1 MATVDTLLVR
11 IQADMTDLRKK
22 LNQSKKAVDNS
33 VGSQKRSFASLGTA
47 VKGVIGVVIA
57 GAVARFGSNMVKMAS
72 AVEEM
77 EAKSSVVFGEFVGAV
92 RRELE
97 EFGNNVGRATS
108 QLEGMAS
115 SVQDTFVPLGF
126 ARGEAAKLSVQLT
139 KLAVDTA
146 SFNNAKDI
154 PRMMAFQ
161 SALVGNHE
169 AVRRFGIVIT
179 ETELK
184 AELQR
189 MGIKKNINLVTAQ
202 EKVQARLNLIIAGT
216 VDAQGDAIRTAG
228 SFANRTKG
236 LEGGLIELNE
246 VAIKPLLPALASLV
260 ADLTRVVNFF
270 KEIVADTPDEAFENL
285 THRIEKQ
292 RQSIQNLNKNIQ
304 RFIDMGKGESD
315 IVKDLINTRD
325 ALIKVL
331 ENNLRLENTLNRAKK
346 IGIEEDLINIDV
358 TRKAMSENKKLNDS
372 IEKLIQT
379 TSENNLIIAGAS
391 EETLLFT
398 KTLMSSGGG
407 LEKQQKRLAEIIP
420 AYLQSK
426 KAQDEFKKSVDN
438 GVATVRNMR
447 TEEEKLQET
456 LDNLSIALNA
466 GKISSEEFN
475 NAVAKVQEQLFFATT
490 EGKMFETGIE
500 SLSTKL
506 SDTFVNALETGK
518 LSLRDLGNVV
528 KEVMAEMARDFLKAQ
543 IRAMLLKTVLNAF
556 GGSAGPSPSI
566 GGTMPPV
573 GDMTAGGGTVQAK
586 RPTLV
591 GERGPELFIPST
603 HGVVKNNMDTKN
615 LMGSSKPVVVNQNIN
630 ISTGVAYMFGNT
642 KIFLDSPSSTSSLTY
657 KVQGSKFDSAG
668 TFYLNRKGN
677 TASYG
682 GASSIT
688 VMEVLA

>member
-1 MATVDTLLVR
+1 
-11 IQADMTDLRKK
+11 
-22 LNQSKKAVDNS
+22 
-33 VGSQKRSFASLGTA
+33 
-47 VKGVIGVVIA
+47 
-57 GAVARFGSNMVKMAS
+57 
-72 AVEEM
+72 M

-146 SFNNAKDI
+146 SFNNAQDI
-154 PRMMAFQ
+154 PTMMAFQ

-236 LEGGLIELNE
+236 LEGALIELNE

-331 ENNLRLENTLNRAKK
+331 QNNLRLENTLNRAKK

-573 GDMTAGGGTVQAK
+573 GDTTAGGGTVQAK

-630 ISTGVAYMFGNT
+630 ISTGVAQTVRAEVLNLLPT
-642 KIFLDSPSSTSSLTY
+642 IQTSTMEAIVDA
-657 KVQGSKFDSAG
+657 KQRGGSFA
-668 TFYLNRKGN
+668 
-677 TASYG
+677 
-682 GASSIT
+682 T
-688 VMEVLA
+688 VMS

>member
-146 SFNNAKDI
+146 SFNNAQDI
-154 PRMMAFQ
+154 PTMMAFQ

-236 LEGGLIELNE
+236 LEGALIELNE

-331 ENNLRLENTLNRAKK
+331 QNNLRLENTLNRAKK

-573 GDMTAGGGTVQAK
+573 GDTTAGGGTVQAK

-630 ISTGVAYMFGNT
+630 ISTGVAQTVRAEVLNLLPT
-642 KIFLDSPSSTSSLTY
+642 IQTSTMEAIVDA
-657 KVQGSKFDSAG
+657 KQRGGSFA
-668 TFYLNRKGN
+668 
-677 TASYG
+677 
-682 GASSIT
+682 T
-688 VMEVLA
+688 VMS

>member
-1 MATVDTLLVR
+1 
-11 IQADMTDLRKK
+11 
-22 LNQSKKAVDNS
+22 
-33 VGSQKRSFASLGTA
+33 
-47 VKGVIGVVIA
+47 
-57 GAVARFGSNMVKMAS
+57 MVKMAS

-146 SFNNAKDI
+146 SFNNAQDI
-154 PRMMAFQ
+154 PTMMAFQ

-236 LEGGLIELNE
+236 LEGALIELNE

-573 GDMTAGGGTVQAK
+573 GDTTAGGGTVQAK

-630 ISTGVAYMFGNT
+630 ISTGVAQTVRAEVLNLLPT
-642 KIFLDSPSSTSSLTY
+642 IQRSTMEAIVDA
-657 KVQGSKFDSAG
+657 KQRGGSFA
-668 TFYLNRKGN
+668 
-677 TASYG
+677 
-682 GASSIT
+682 T
-688 VMEVLA
+688 VMS

>member
-146 SFNNAKDI
+146 SFNNAQDI
-154 PRMMAFQ
+154 PTMMAFQ

-189 MGIKKNINLVTAQ
+189 MGIKKNINLITAQ

-236 LEGGLIELNE
+236 LEGALIELNE

-331 ENNLRLENTLNRAKK
+331 QNNLRLENTLNRAKK

-573 GDMTAGGGTVQAK
+573 GDTTAGGGTVQAK

-630 ISTGVAYMFGNT
+630 ISTGVAQTVRAEVLNLLPT
-642 KIFLDSPSSTSSLTY
+642 IQTSTMEAIVDA
-657 KVQGSKFDSAG
+657 KQRGGSFA
-668 TFYLNRKGN
+668 
-677 TASYG
+677 
-682 GASSIT
+682 T
-688 VMEVLA
+688 VMS

>member
-146 SFNNAKDI
+146 SFNNAQDI
-154 PRMMAFQ
+154 PTMMAFQ

-236 LEGGLIELNE
+236 LEGALIELNE

-358 TRKAMSENKKLNDS
+358 TRKSMSENKKLNDS

-630 ISTGVAYMFGNT
+630 ISTGVAQTVRAEVLNLLPT
-642 KIFLDSPSSTSSLTY
+642 IQTSTMEAIVDA
-657 KVQGSKFDSAG
+657 KQRGGSFA
-668 TFYLNRKGN
+668 
-677 TASYG
+677 
-682 GASSIT
+682 T
-688 VMEVLA
+688 VMS

>member
-146 SFNNAKDI
+146 SFNNAQDI
-154 PRMMAFQ
+154 PTMMAFQ

-236 LEGGLIELNE
+236 LEGALIELNE

-331 ENNLRLENTLNRAKK
+331 QNNLRLENTLNRAKK

-438 GVATVRNMR
+438 GVATVRNIR

-573 GDMTAGGGTVQAK
+573 GDTTAGGGTVQAK

-630 ISTGVAYMFGNT
+630 ISTGVAQTVRAEVLNLLPT
-642 KIFLDSPSSTSSLTY
+642 IQTSTMEAIVDA
-657 KVQGSKFDSAG
+657 KQRGGSFA
-668 TFYLNRKGN
+668 
-677 TASYG
+677 
-682 GASSIT
+682 T
-688 VMEVLA
+688 VMS

>member
-146 SFNNAKDI
+146 SFNNAQDI
-154 PRMMAFQ
+154 PTMMAFQ

-236 LEGGLIELNE
+236 LEGALIELNE

-630 ISTGVAYMFGNT
+630 ISTGVAQTVRAEVLNLLPT
-642 KIFLDSPSSTSSLTY
+642 IQTSTMEAIVNA
-657 KVQGSKFDSAG
+657 KQRAGSFA
-668 TFYLNRKGN
+668 
-677 TASYG
+677 
-682 GASSIT
+682 T
-688 VMEVLA
+688 VMS

>member
-11 IQADMTDLRKK
+11 IQADMSDLRKK

-146 SFNNAKDI
+146 SFNNAQDI
-154 PRMMAFQ
+154 PTMMAFQ

-236 LEGGLIELNE
+236 LEGALIELNE

-270 KEIVADTPDEAFENL
+270 KEIVAETPDEAFENL

-292 RQSIQNLNKNIQ
+292 RQGIQNLNNSIQ
-304 RFIDMGKGESD
+304 RFIKIGKGESD
-315 IVKDLINTRD
+315 IVKDLISTRD
-325 ALIKVL
+325 ALIKTL
-331 ENNLRLENTLNRAKK
+331 EHNLRLERTLNKAKQ
-346 IGIEEDLINIDV
+346 IGIEEDLIDIDV

-420 AYLQSK
+420 AYLESK
-426 KAQDEFKKSVDN
+426 KAQEEFKKSVDD
-438 GVATVRNMR
+438 GASFVRGMR
-447 TEEEKLQET
+447 TEQEKLQET

-466 GKISSEEFN
+466 GKISSDEYN
-475 NAVAKVQEQLFFATT
+475 KAVARIKEQLFFATT
-490 EGKMFETGIE
+490 EGKLFESGIE

-506 SDTFVNALETGK
+506 ADTFVNALETGK
-518 LSLRDLGNVV
+518 FSLRDLGNVV
-528 KEVMAEMARDFLKAQ
+528 KQVMAEMARDFLKAQ
-543 IRAMLLKTVLNAF
+543 IRAMLLKSVLGAF
-556 GGSAGPSPSI
+556 GGSSGGSFSV
-566 GGTMPPV
+566 GGTMPAI
-573 GDMTAGGGTVQAK
+573 GDVTASGGTVQAGV
-586 RPTLV
+586 PTLV
-591 GERGPELFIPST
+591 GERGPELFLPNT
-603 HGVVKNNMDTKN
+603 GGVVKNNMDTKA
-615 LMGSSKPVVVNQNIN
+615 MMKGGKPIVINQNLN
-630 ISTGVAYMFGNT
+630 FSTGVSQTVRAEVMNMLPQIQT
-642 KIFLDSPSSTSSLTY
+642 STLEAMVDA
-657 KVQGSKFDSAG
+657 KQ
-668 TFYLNRKGN
+668 R
-677 TASYG
+677 G
-682 GASSIT
+682 GAFATIMS
-688 VMEVLA
+688 

>member
-11 IQADMTDLRKK
+11 IQADMSDLRKK

-146 SFNNAKDI
+146 SFNNAQDI
-154 PRMMAFQ
+154 PTMMAFQ

-236 LEGGLIELNE
+236 LEGALIELNE

-270 KEIVADTPDEAFENL
+270 KEIVAETPDEAFENL

-292 RQSIQNLNKNIQ
+292 RQGIQNLNNSIQ
-304 RFIDMGKGESD
+304 RFIKIGKGESD
-315 IVKDLINTRD
+315 IVKDLISTRD
-325 ALIKVL
+325 ALIKTL
-331 ENNLRLENTLNRAKK
+331 EHNLRLERTLNKAKQ
-346 IGIEEDLINIDV
+346 IGIEEDLIDIDV

-420 AYLQSK
+420 AYLESK
-426 KAQDEFKKSVDN
+426 KAQEEFKKSVDD
-438 GVATVRNMR
+438 GASFVRGMR
-447 TEEEKLQET
+447 TEQEKLQET

-466 GKISSEEFN
+466 GKISSDEYN
-475 NAVAKVQEQLFFATT
+475 KAVARIKEQLFFATT
-490 EGKMFETGIE
+490 EGKLFESGIE

-506 SDTFVNALETGK
+506 ADTFVNALETGK
-518 LSLRDLGNVV
+518 FSLRDLGNVV
-528 KEVMAEMARDFLKAQ
+528 KQVMAEMARDFLKAQ
-543 IRAMLLKTVLNAF
+543 IRAMLLKSVLGAF
-556 GGSAGPSPSI
+556 GGSSGGSFSV
-566 GGTMPPV
+566 GGTMPAI
-573 GDMTAGGGTVQAK
+573 GDVTASGGTVQAGV
-586 RPTLV
+586 PTLV
-591 GERGPELFIPST
+591 GERGPELFLPNT
-603 HGVVKNNMDTKN
+603 GGVVKNNMDTKA
-615 LMGSSKPVVVNQNIN
+615 MMKGGKPIVINQNLN
-630 ISTGVAYMFGNT
+630 FSTGVSQTVRAEVMNMLPQ
-642 KIFLDSPSSTSSLTY
+642 IQSSTLEAMVDA
-657 KVQGSKFDSAG
+657 KQ
-668 TFYLNRKGN
+668 R
-677 TASYG
+677 G
-682 GASSIT
+682 GAFATIMS
-688 VMEVLA
+688 

>member
-146 SFNNAKDI
+146 SFNNAQDI
-154 PRMMAFQ
+154 PTMMAFQ

-236 LEGGLIELNE
+236 LEGALIELNE

-331 ENNLRLENTLNRAKK
+331 QNNLRLENTLNRAKK

-630 ISTGVAYMFGNT
+630 ISTGVAQTVRAEVLNLLPT
-642 KIFLDSPSSTSSLTY
+642 IQTSTMEAIVDA
-657 KVQGSKFDSAG
+657 KQRGGSFA
-668 TFYLNRKGN
+668 
-677 TASYG
+677 
-682 GASSIT
+682 T
-688 VMEVLA
+688 VMS

>member
-1 MATVDTLLVR
+1 
-11 IQADMTDLRKK
+11 
-22 LNQSKKAVDNS
+22 
-33 VGSQKRSFASLGTA
+33 
-47 VKGVIGVVIA
+47 
-57 GAVARFGSNMVKMAS
+57 
-72 AVEEM
+72 
-77 EAKSSVVFGEFVGAV
+77 
-92 RRELE
+92 
-97 EFGNNVGRATS
+97 
-108 QLEGMAS
+108 
-115 SVQDTFVPLGF
+115 
-126 ARGEAAKLSVQLT
+126 
-139 KLAVDTA
+139 
-146 SFNNAKDI
+146 
-154 PRMMAFQ
+154 
-161 SALVGNHE
+161 
-169 AVRRFGIVIT
+169 
-179 ETELK
+179 
-184 AELQR
+184 
-189 MGIKKNINLVTAQ
+189 MGIKKNINLITAQ

-236 LEGGLIELNE
+236 LEGALIELNE

-331 ENNLRLENTLNRAKK
+331 ENNLRLENTLNRANK

-630 ISTGVAYMFGNT
+630 ISTGVAQTVRAEVLNLLPT
-642 KIFLDSPSSTSSLTY
+642 IQTSTMEAIVDA
-657 KVQGSKFDSAG
+657 KQRGGSFA
-668 TFYLNRKGN
+668 
-677 TASYG
+677 
-682 GASSIT
+682 T
-688 VMEVLA
+688 VMS

>member
-146 SFNNAKDI
+146 SFNNAQDI
-154 PRMMAFQ
+154 PTMMAFQ

-236 LEGGLIELNE
+236 LEGALIELNE

-630 ISTGVAYMFGNT
+630 ISTGVAQTVRAEVLNLLPT
-642 KIFLDSPSSTSSLTY
+642 IQTSTMEAIVDA
-657 KVQGSKFDSAG
+657 KQRGGSFA
-668 TFYLNRKGN
+668 
-677 TASYG
+677 
-682 GASSIT
+682 T
-688 VMEVLA
+688 VMS

>member
-146 SFNNAKDI
+146 SFNNAQDI
-154 PRMMAFQ
+154 PTMMAFQ

-189 MGIKKNINLVTAQ
+189 MGIKKNINLITAQ

-236 LEGGLIELNE
+236 LEGALIELNE

-573 GDMTAGGGTVQAK
+573 GDTTAGGGTVQAK

-630 ISTGVAYMFGNT
+630 ISTGVAQTVRAEVLNLLPT
-642 KIFLDSPSSTSSLTY
+642 IQTSTMEAIVDA
-657 KVQGSKFDSAG
+657 KQRGGSFA
-668 TFYLNRKGN
+668 
-677 TASYG
+677 
-682 GASSIT
+682 T
-688 VMEVLA
+688 VMS

>member
-236 LEGGLIELNE
+236 LEGALIELNE

-630 ISTGVAYMFGNT
+630 ISTGVAQTVRAEVLNLLPT
-642 KIFLDSPSSTSSLTY
+642 IQTSTMEAIVDA
-657 KVQGSKFDSAG
+657 KQRGGSFA
-668 TFYLNRKGN
+668 
-677 TASYG
+677 
-682 GASSIT
+682 T
-688 VMEVLA
+688 VMS

>member
-146 SFNNAKDI
+146 SFNNAQDI
-154 PRMMAFQ
+154 PTMMAFQ

-189 MGIKKNINLVTAQ
+189 MGIKKNINLITAQ

-236 LEGGLIELNE
+236 LEGALIELNE

-331 ENNLRLENTLNRAKK
+331 QNNLRLENTLNRAKK

-630 ISTGVAYMFGNT
+630 ISTGVAQTVRAEVLNLLPT
-642 KIFLDSPSSTSSLTY
+642 IQTSTMEAIVDA
-657 KVQGSKFDSAG
+657 KQRGGSFA
-668 TFYLNRKGN
+668 
-677 TASYG
+677 
-682 GASSIT
+682 T
-688 VMEVLA
+688 VMS

>member
-146 SFNNAKDI
+146 SFNNAQDI
-154 PRMMAFQ
+154 PTMMAFQ

-189 MGIKKNINLVTAQ
+189 MGIKKNINLITAQ

-236 LEGGLIELNE
+236 LEGALIELNE

-630 ISTGVAYMFGNT
+630 ISTGVAQTVRAEVLNLLPT
-642 KIFLDSPSSTSSLTY
+642 IQTSTMEAIVDA
-657 KVQGSKFDSAG
+657 KQRGGSFA
-668 TFYLNRKGN
+668 
-677 TASYG
+677 
-682 GASSIT
+682 T
-688 VMEVLA
+688 VMS

>member
-146 SFNNAKDI
+146 SFNNAQDI
-154 PRMMAFQ
+154 PTMMAFQ

-236 LEGGLIELNE
+236 LEGALIELNE

-573 GDMTAGGGTVQAK
+573 GDTTAGGGTVQSK

-630 ISTGVAYMFGNT
+630 ISTGVAQTVRAEVLNLLPT
-642 KIFLDSPSSTSSLTY
+642 IQTSTMEAIVDA
-657 KVQGSKFDSAG
+657 KQRGGSFA
-668 TFYLNRKGN
+668 
-677 TASYG
+677 
-682 GASSIT
+682 T
-688 VMEVLA
+688 VMS

>member
-1 MATVDTLLVR
+1 
-11 IQADMTDLRKK
+11 
-22 LNQSKKAVDNS
+22 
-33 VGSQKRSFASLGTA
+33 
-47 VKGVIGVVIA
+47 
-57 GAVARFGSNMVKMAS
+57 
-72 AVEEM
+72 M

-146 SFNNAKDI
+146 SFNNAQDI
-154 PRMMAFQ
+154 PTMMAFQ

-236 LEGGLIELNE
+236 LEGALIELNE

-573 GDMTAGGGTVQAK
+573 GDTTAGGGTVQAK

-630 ISTGVAYMFGNT
+630 ISTGVAQTVRAEVLNLLPT
-642 KIFLDSPSSTSSLTY
+642 IQTSTMEAIVDA
-657 KVQGSKFDSAG
+657 KQRGGSFA
-668 TFYLNRKGN
+668 
-677 TASYG
+677 
-682 GASSIT
+682 T
-688 VMEVLA
+688 VMS

>member
-146 SFNNAKDI
+146 SFNNAQDI
-154 PRMMAFQ
+154 PTMMAFQ

-236 LEGGLIELNE
+236 LEGALIELNE

-573 GDMTAGGGTVQAK
+573 GDTTAGGGTVQAK

-630 ISTGVAYMFGNT
+630 ISTGVAQTVRAEVLNLLPT
-642 KIFLDSPSSTSSLTY
+642 IQTSTMEAIVDA
-657 KVQGSKFDSAG
+657 KQRGGSFA
-668 TFYLNRKGN
+668 
-677 TASYG
+677 
-682 GASSIT
+682 T
-688 VMEVLA
+688 VMS

>member
-146 SFNNAKDI
+146 SFNNAQDI
-154 PRMMAFQ
+154 PTMMAFQ

-228 SFANRTKG
+228 SFANRTKV
-236 LEGGLIELNE
+236 LEGALIELNE

-630 ISTGVAYMFGNT
+630 ISTGVAQTVRAEVLNLLPT
-642 KIFLDSPSSTSSLTY
+642 IQTSTMEAIVDA
-657 KVQGSKFDSAG
+657 KQRGGSFA
-668 TFYLNRKGN
+668 
-677 TASYG
+677 
-682 GASSIT
+682 T
-688 VMEVLA
+688 VMS

>member
-126 ARGEAAKLSVQLT
+126 SRGEAAKLSVQLT

-146 SFNNAKDI
+146 SFNNAQDI
-154 PRMMAFQ
+154 PTMMAFQ

-228 SFANRTKG
+228 CFANRTKG
-236 LEGGLIELNE
+236 LEGALIELNE

-573 GDMTAGGGTVQAK
+573 GDTTAGGGTVQAK

-630 ISTGVAYMFGNT
+630 ISTGVAQTVRAEVLNLLPT
-642 KIFLDSPSSTSSLTY
+642 IQTSTMEAIVDA
-657 KVQGSKFDSAG
+657 KQRGGSFA
-668 TFYLNRKGN
+668 
-677 TASYG
+677 
-682 GASSIT
+682 T
-688 VMEVLA
+688 VMS

>member
-146 SFNNAKDI
+146 SFNNAQDI
-154 PRMMAFQ
+154 PTMMAFQ

-189 MGIKKNINLVTAQ
+189 MGIKKNINLITAQ

-236 LEGGLIELNE
+236 LEGALIELNE

-315 IVKDLINTRD
+315 IVKDLINTRE

-331 ENNLRLENTLNRAKK
+331 QNNLRLENTLNRAKK

-573 GDMTAGGGTVQAK
+573 GDTTAGGGTVQAK

-630 ISTGVAYMFGNT
+630 ISTGVAQTVRAEVLNLLPT
-642 KIFLDSPSSTSSLTY
+642 IQTSTMEAIVDA
-657 KVQGSKFDSAG
+657 KQRGGSFA
-668 TFYLNRKGN
+668 
-677 TASYG
+677 
-682 GASSIT
+682 T
-688 VMEVLA
+688 VMS

>member
-146 SFNNAKDI
+146 SFNNAQDI
-154 PRMMAFQ
+154 PTMMAFQ

-236 LEGGLIELNE
+236 LEGALIELNE

-630 ISTGVAYMFGNT
+630 ISTGVAQTVRSEVLNLLPT
-642 KIFLDSPSSTSSLTY
+642 IQTSTMEAIVDA
-657 KVQGSKFDSAG
+657 KQRGGSFA
-668 TFYLNRKGN
+668 
-677 TASYG
+677 
-682 GASSIT
+682 T
-688 VMEVLA
+688 VMS

>member
-1 MATVDTLLVR
+1 
-11 IQADMTDLRKK
+11 
-22 LNQSKKAVDNS
+22 
-33 VGSQKRSFASLGTA
+33 
-47 VKGVIGVVIA
+47 
-57 GAVARFGSNMVKMAS
+57 
-72 AVEEM
+72 
-77 EAKSSVVFGEFVGAV
+77 
-92 RRELE
+92 
-97 EFGNNVGRATS
+97 
-108 QLEGMAS
+108 MAS

-146 SFNNAKDI
+146 SFNNAQDI
-154 PRMMAFQ
+154 PTMMAFQ

-236 LEGGLIELNE
+236 LEGALIELNE

-331 ENNLRLENTLNRAKK
+331 QNNLRLENTLNRAKK

-630 ISTGVAYMFGNT
+630 ISTGVAQTVRAEVLNLLPT
-642 KIFLDSPSSTSSLTY
+642 IQTSTMEAIVDA
-657 KVQGSKFDSAG
+657 KQRGGSFA
-668 TFYLNRKGN
+668 
-677 TASYG
+677 
-682 GASSIT
+682 T
-688 VMEVLA
+688 VMS